1 VTLAE
6 LAARPTAYLGKP
18 IETVGIPSYAH
29 DLMFL
34 YDGSDFV
41 FVRWDVPNIRHCLR
55 KRVIAN
61 GVVEK
66 GVARNRHG
74 FLLHVSGL
82 RDCGA
87 SATGRVTLKTP
98 SPQCAAAPT

>member
-34 YDGSDFV
+34 YDGGDFV

-74 FLLHVSGL
+74 FQLHVTAL
-82 RDCGA
+82 RDSDDPAFSDDAPPAVSPDGGA
-87 SATGRVTLKTP
+87 G
-98 SPQCAAAPT
+98 